1 MAEAPTTTSNNSS
14 SSNNIPQRRS
24 SLKTSSFSPS
34 RFLSNKVASKE
45 NLLSKTS
52 LTSSQSPSTDSKPTE
67 NPLITKVVLRQ
78 RGRDS
83 VAAAAATANTNPISD
98 EGRRYRRKSA
108 RDFFNGMKRLSR

>member
-1 MAEAPTTTSNNSS
+1 MAEALPTTTNISS
-14 SSNNIPQRRS
+14 SSIPQRRS

-52 LTSSQSPSTDSKPTE
+52 LTSQSPSTDSKPTE

-83 VAAAAATANTNPISD
+83 VVAAASATANTNLISD